1 MITLLLSLIV
11 AVSTSYASCDF
22 AKEIKSV
29 YSLSGPVTLI
39 LKDLDLL
46 KNEKLKGVSVFH
58 PVAKKD
64 FHGVFLPGGVFLSH
78 DTIKGLAGSVLFYD
92 ESRELTRIF
101 SRYEG
106 IKAVE
111 IKTRSLTPLEVMQAM
126 EKQLRPYL
134 VGCDL
139 AKLTSHLKS
148 RLEELK
154 ILIHKDSTFLFF
166 LGLIQNDKLPEL
178 VMVQDGVVK
187 WMIQEKLLKTY
198 PSELGYV
205 NWSARILNNLP
216 KGAFH
221 VGLKDSG
228 SSMDTEIKK
237 NQLIINLTYPGALIP
252 GSGQVEAMI
261 YLFKNL

>member
-1 MITLLLSLIV
+1 MITLLISLLLGI
-11 AVSTSYASCDF
+11 STAYSCDF
-22 AKEIKSV
+22 AKDIKSV

-58 PVAKKD
+58 PMAKKD
-64 FHGVFLPGGVFLSH
+64 FHGTFLPGGVFLSH

-126 EKQLRPYL
+126 ELQLKPYL
-134 VGCDL
+134 IGCDL
-139 AKLTSHLKS
+139 GKLTSQLKT
-148 RLEELK
+148 RLAELK
-154 ILIHKDSTFLFF
+154 KMTRKDSTFLFF
-166 LGLIQNDKLPEL
+166 LGLIQNNKFPEL

-187 WMIQEKLLKTY
+187 WMIQEKLLRTY
-198 PSELGYV
+198 PSELAYV
-205 NWSARILNNLP
+205 NWSARIVNNLP
-216 KGAFH
+216 KNTFH

-228 SSMDTEIKK
+228 STMDTEIKK
-237 NQLIINLTYPGALIP
+237 HDHIINLTYPGALIP